1 MSGLVG
7 HAGLSSNTAAAA
19 VGLSPQQL
27 QHLSRNS
34 SRQQLYDQPQQQ
46 QRQQQPMRQQ
56 QQDEG
61 GPQLQLVAPP
71 ERGAAGLPSSP
82 GGGRWYG
89 RLGVRGSRDKER
101 YLAPTGFL

>member
-7 HAGLSSNTAAAA
+7 HGGLSSNSAAATGA
-19 VGLSPQQL
+19 AGLSPVHL
-27 QHLSRNS
+27 KRLSRNS
-34 SRQQLYDQPQQQ
+34 SRQQLYDQQQQ
-46 QRQQQPMRQQ
+46 QE
-56 QQDEG
+56 EG

-89 RLGVRGSRDKER
+89 RLGVRGSKDKER